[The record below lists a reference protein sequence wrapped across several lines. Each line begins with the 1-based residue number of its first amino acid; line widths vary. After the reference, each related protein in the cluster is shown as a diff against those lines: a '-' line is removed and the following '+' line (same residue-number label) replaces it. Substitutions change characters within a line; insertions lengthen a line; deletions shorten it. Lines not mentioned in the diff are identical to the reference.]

1 MTNKTVPTSKNVV
14 DFLATLEDDKQRH
27 ESEELVAIMHEVSGK
42 PPVMWGP
49 SIIGFGSQHYKY
61 ESGREGDM
69 PIIGFSPRKG
79 KFAFY
84 LTYEIDRY
92 KDQLEKVGNYQN
104 GKACIY
110 FKRLSDINKDELK
123 KLIRQTYENES
134 KKSYEK
140 N

>member
-1 MTNKTVPTSKNVV
+1 MADIKTVPTENDVAA
-14 DFLATLEDDKQRH
+14 FLATLEDTQQQR
-27 ESEELVAIMHEVSGK
+27 ESEELVGIMQEVSGK

-61 ESGREGDM
+61 ASGREGDM
-69 PIIGFSPRKG
+69 PVIGFSPRKG

-84 LTYEIDRY
+84 LTYNIERY

-110 FKRLSDINKDELK
+110 FKRIADVDKSELK
-123 KLIRQTYENES
+123 ELIRQTYADES
-134 KKSYEK
+134 KKAS
-140 N
+140 